1 MNATATIEAC
11 VEDIDDFV
19 ATLERYPPEV
29 LALALRAHLAG
40 LLRMLRERGEWSDS
54 QMGEFL
60 RDLSEEVLEPGGE

>member
-60 RDLSEEVLEPGGE
+60 RDLSEEVLEHGDE